1 MDKKAPQQVKK
12 VAKCPPYNNKIS
24 WGEFPG
30 GMSAYDAPPP
40 LMRAPMLI
48 DLLIDSFTVT

>member
-24 WGEFPG
+24 WGEFLE

-40 LMRAPMLI
+40 PCERPCL
-48 DLLIDSFTVT
+48 